1 MKRAAWLFGAAAF
14 AASPVA
20 WAQMVDHVV
29 KPGETCAAIAQR
41 YYGDSRLVD
50 PLHEANPGLGPPPHA
65 LAPGRVLK
73 IPPKPAAKAAGPDA
87 KLAFVRNRVEVQAGE
102 TKPGKAEDPLFRGN
116 RVATREAS
124 AAGISFRDESQ
135 VRVEEQTL
143 VIILGDVRGAAS
155 RLTASDATLVTGSLR
170 ARMSELSGRPPRVVD
185 TPSARV
191 EVTAGEAKVSVDD
204 KKTTRL
210 AVHAGQSNVAAQKK
224 TVPVTAGFGSRVDD
238 GKPPAPPKPL
248 PPAPA
253 WDGAPPV
260 VVTRADATEEI
271 SLRYR
276 LGAPFDGLAEWHVQV
291 ARDRDF
297 TDVLVDAKAP
307 RAVDTVA
314 LRSLGPG
321 RFFVRV
327 SALDSDAFEG
337 PFSAAAATTVVRVAT
352 AAEGRRATRVTIE
365 PSGVTCSVDGAPAQ
379 PIAGP
384 LVLGSDSARTLRC
397 GDADGA
403 PGAPLSIPIGI
414 WSPVV
419 RAAGV
424 DAAGA
429 VMLRVTDGDG
439 APIDVAPVVVAL
451 DPGVSVGAAVRRE
464 QGIYAVGVSRPPG
477 LAALRLRAR
486 VATGETSDVVVPIAD
501 APAAPSLAPAS
512 PRRSVGLGVGWG
524 FAAGGFAIGGPR
536 LALDGSYRLGGGAES
551 AVVGLRATLERSSSE
566 SFQGRATTAWTYGGG
581 PFVGLQIVRGRF
593 APYAAGGL
601 EIDGQSLS
609 RGGRDTTAALLVAP
623 VWAGLEV
630 RLGPG
635 ALFAEVGYRASLK
648 LAGDEFLSQ
657 RGATGSLGSRFL
669 F

>member
-1 MKRAAWLFGAAAF
+1 MKRAAWLFGVAALV
-14 AASPVA
+14 ASPIA
-20 WAQMVDHVV
+20 SAQTIDYVV
-29 KPGETCAAIAQR
+29 KPGDTCAAIAQR
-41 YYGDSRLVD
+41 HYGDSRLVD

-73 IPPKPAAKAAGPDA
+73 IPPKPAPKAAGPDA

-102 TKPGKAEDPLFRGN
+102 TKPGKPDDPLFRGN

-124 AAGISFRDESQ
+124 AAGIAFRDESQ
-135 VRVEEQTL
+135 VRIEEQTL

-170 ARMSELSGRPPRVVD
+170 ARMSELAGRPPRVVD

-224 TVPVTAGFGSRVDD
+224 TVPVAAGFGSKVDD

-248 PPAPA
+248 PPAPV

-271 SLRYR
+271 TLRYR
-276 LGAPFDGLAEWHVQV
+276 AGAPFDALSEWHVQV

-327 SALDSDAFEG
+327 SALDTDAFEG
-337 PFSAAAATTVVRVAT
+337 PFSAPASTTVVRVAT
-352 AAEGRRATRVTIE
+352 AAEGRRATRVTVE
-365 PSGVTCSVDGAPAQ
+365 PSGATCSIDGAPPQ
-379 PIAGP
+379 PVTAP
-384 LVLGSDSARTLRC
+384 LVLASDSARTLRC

-403 PGAPLSIPIGI
+403 PGAPVSIPVGI

-424 DAAGA
+424 EADGA
-429 VMLRVTDGDG
+429 VTLRVTDGDG
-439 APIDVAPVVVAL
+439 APIDAPPVVLAL
-451 DPGVSVGAAVRRE
+451 DPGVAVGAVARRE
-464 QGIYAVGVSRPPG
+464 QGVYAVALRRPRG
-477 LAALRLRAR
+477 LAAVRLRAR
-486 VATGETSDVVVPIAD
+486 VATGETTDVVVPIAD
-501 APAAPSLAPAS
+501 APPPAPAAAL
-512 PRRSVGLGVGWG
+512 PGRSVGLGVGWG
-524 FAAGGFAIGGPR
+524 FASGGFAIGGPR
-536 LALDGSYRLGGGAES
+536 LALDGSLRLGSGSEA
-551 AVVGLRATLERSSSE
+551 AVVGVRATLERSSSE

-581 PFVGLQIVRGRF
+581 PFAGLQIVRGRF
-593 APYAAGGL
+593 APYVAGGL
-601 EIDGQSLS
+601 EVDGQSLS
-609 RGGRDTTAALLVAP
+609 RAGRDTSSVLLVAP
-623 VWAGLEV
+623 VWTGLEV

-635 ALFAEVGYRASLK
+635 ALFAEIGYRASVPI
-648 LAGDEFLSQ
+648 AGDEPLSQ